1 MKMLFRCLNYL
12 NEKGI
17 RYSHSTHPTVFTARQ
32 VASAEHVPAREVAKT
47 VVYFGDNGF
56 GMAVVPADHAVN
68 FGEVLRLM
76 GLTHIR
82 LASETE
88 LADLFPDCELG
99 AMPPLGN
106 LFEMPVLVDE
116 KLARE
121 GVITFNAGTHRD
133 VVHMTFTDF
142 HNLVNPLIAN
152 FAAMEE
158 FALRL

>member
-1 MKMLFRCLNYL
+1 MKMLFRCLDYL
-12 NEKGI
+12 NQHRI
-17 RYSHSTHPTVFTARQ
+17 RYAHSTHPAVFTARQ
-32 VASAEHVPAREVAKT
+32 VASAEHIPAHEVAKT

-56 GMAVVPADHAVN
+56 GMAVLPADCVVN

-82 LASETE
+82 LATETE
-88 LADLFPDCELG
+88 LADLFPECQLG

-116 KLARE
+116 KLAEE

-133 VVHMTFTDF
+133 VVHMAFADYRD
-142 HNLVNPLIAN
+142 LVNPLIAN
-152 FAAMEE
+152 FSVREE
-158 FALRL
+158 VAVAS

>member
-1 MKMLFRCLNYL
+1 MKMLFRTLDYL
-12 NEKGI
+12 NQNRI
-17 RYSHSTHPTVFTARQ
+17 RYTHSTHPAVFTARQ

-56 GMAVVPADHAVN
+56 GMVVLSADYVVN

-82 LASETE
+82 MATE
-88 LADLFPDCELG
+88 AELGDLFPECELG

-116 KLARE
+116 NLAEE

-133 VVHMTFTDF
+133 VVHMTFADYRD
-142 HNLVNPLIAN
+142 LVNPLIAN
-152 FAAMEE
+152 FTVREE
-158 FALRL
+158 VAIEC